1 MLKNGS
7 KVELPILFPEYSL
20 IVSVQIFK
28 FNTILLYVLK
38 HTLVIICKYIPCLYN
53 KLELWGASLF

>member
-38 HTLVIICKYIPCLYN
+38 HTVAVICKYIPCLYN
-53 KLELWGASLF
+53 KLEL